1 MDLATVWNN
10 INNYHAQEW
19 VEMTGLPV
27 QTYWDMV
34 NASYALIGS
43 YAGSIMLSLSAGTG
57 YYY

>member
-1 MDLATVWNN
+1 MTVWNN